1 MNFSNRLYTFGTSGN
16 PVVQVLSLLAFGVVL
31 IGVVLMG
38 AVILAFV
45 FGLAVIAAIGFSLR
59 VWWLRRRLGRRRQ
72 DAVGA
77 TSPGRLIQAEYTVVE
92 ERSTRRTQRD

>member
-1 MNFSNRLYTFGTSGN
+1 MNLSNRLYALGTSGN
-16 PVVQVLSLLAFGVVL
+16 PVVQVVSLLAFGVVL

-59 VWWLRRRLGRRRQ
+59 VWWLQRKVGRRRPHVV
-72 DAVGA
+72 DDSA
-77 TSPGRLIQAEYTVVE
+77 GRLIEAEYTVVK
-92 ERSTRRTQRD
+92 ERSTRRTPQG